1 MSDGTEA
8 QPLTYDAAA
17 RLYEGGRITAAEKR
31 YYALTGRALSEHSAW
46 MLRHRGEFDPDN
58 PGHQLLA
65 EAEPLSVADRLELMA
80 TGEVLARYYR
90 HPSMLDRTVNAGAS
104 WEQIGAARGTSA
116 DQARQDYREW
126 AEGQH
131 RLWQAT
137 CQWGLDDIAYTE
149 GMARADQIGP
159 LQPGE
164 AAAYAATLDELTQ
177 ICPVPLP
184 GEEHADT
191 GRKAEAGQ

>member
-104 WEQIGAARGTSA
+104 WEQIGAARSTSA

-131 RLWQAT
+131 SLWT
-137 CQWGLDDIAYTE
+137 GKWGGEPGRSGLDD
-149 GMARADQIGP
+149 
-159 LQPGE
+159 
-164 AAAYAATLDELTQ
+164 AAYADALRRLEPGREAT
-177 ICPVPLP
+177 
-184 GEEHADT
+184 G
-191 GRKAEAGQ
+191 